1 METRSQGRR
10 KSNTRQNTNKRQTTI
25 NSRQI
30 PYVLGSAVSKPA
42 VKRVLEVKPVK
53 KLSHATRK
61 NRDKA
66 IYMNAGYVMFL
77 VAALAVAGFVLI
89 SYIRLQSDIGTEMR
103 TITLLESQLNQ
114 IKSDN
119 DEEYSRINSEINLEE
134 IKRIAITELGMI
146 YPEEGQIKEFASENN
161 DYIIQHQKL
170 PD

>member
-1 METRSQGRR
+1 MENKSQGRQNLNRR
-10 KSNTRQNTNKRQTTI
+10 KNSNNRQTTYRK
-25 NSRQI
+25 N
-30 PYVLGSAVSKPA
+30 PYNMDSTARKHDE
-42 VKRVLEVKPVK
+42 KRVLEENPIK

-89 SYIRLQSDIGTEMR
+89 SYVRLQSNIVTARR
-103 TITLLESQLNQ
+103 TVTMLESQLNQ

-119 DEEYSRINSEINLEE
+119 DEENSRIKSEINLEE
-134 IKRIAITELGMI
+134 IKKIALSELGMV
-146 YPEEGQIKEFASENN
+146 YPEEGQIKEFASEKN
-161 DYIIQHQKL
+161 DFIIQYQKL